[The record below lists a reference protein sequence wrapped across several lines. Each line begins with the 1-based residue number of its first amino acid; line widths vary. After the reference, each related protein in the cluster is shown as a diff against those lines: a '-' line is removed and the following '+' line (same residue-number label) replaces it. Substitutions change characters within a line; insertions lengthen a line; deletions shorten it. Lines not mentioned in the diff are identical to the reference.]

1 MMIWKEII
9 NMKNIQHEGK
19 RRMVMYTEE
28 LGREQEINTKEERK
42 RRRKGGEGK
51 RCS

>member
-1 MMIWKEII
+1 MWKEII
-9 NMKNIQHEGK
+9 NMKNIQHEEK
-19 RRMVMYTEE
+19 RRMVMYTEDLG